1 MKWRIGMKGYSKAIT
16 GVMAGVATIVV
27 LLFFL
32 PLFNAF
38 AKADAAQ
45 ADSGIDTWAALQEA
59 IDRAVA
65 GELIT
70 LSEDLTALD
79 TDAEITIPAGKSLTL
94 DLNGHVLDASME
106 PNRTERLRCV
116 INIRAG
122 ALLTLRDSGESGV
135 LTGGFHDN
143 GGGILNRGTLI
154 MEGGRV
160 TGNATL
166 HSGGGIANEGTMV
179 LTGGSVTGNTALR
192 DGSDILNQ
200 AKGHLTVG
208 GDVVLDSGEAK
219 GGGIRNE
226 GTLTV
231 IDAQSGEVRIEN
243 MLAITRFM
251 ARLSILPVA
260 ALLFALL
267 LTVWLDDYLS
277 RERKRAMIV
286 IIALVFILLF
296 QNYWDNRLSA
306 AAAYNALRIPLSVLG
321 YALRPAI
328 LVMFLYIVK
337 PGGRYR
343 VAWAL
348 VGINAAVYMTAF
360 FSTIAFQFT
369 SNGHFKAGPLR
380 DTCTLVSAV
389 LYAWLFFLTMRQ
401 FRPRAR
407 KESWIPILV
416 TVIIGGA
423 VAMDYTD
430 IFSDTPVSYLTMA
443 IAISCVFYYIWLH
456 LQFVREHEDAIVT
469 GQRVQQML
477 SQIKPHFL
485 HNALTLIVDLCDTAP
500 QKAKEA
506 TEKFSMYLRGNM
518 ESIDRTGPIFFEKEL
533 EHTKLYLDIEQMR
546 FAGDLQVRYDI
557 ACTVFSLPA
566 LTLEPLA
573 ENAVRHGVRE
583 KPDGRGTVVIA
594 TRETPDSYEIAVTDD
609 GPGFD
614 PTRLPEDGRTHVGIA
629 NVRERLRQVVD
640 GTLEYRS
647 APGEGTTA
655 IIRIPKR

>member
-1 MKWRIGMKGYSKAIT
+1 MKAYPKALLYAT
-16 GVMAGVATIVV
+16 ALLVGGAARAESGV
-27 LLFFL
+27 
-32 PLFNAF
+32 
-38 AKADAAQ
+38 
-45 ADSGIDTWAALQEA
+45 DSWSALQDS
-59 IDRAVA
+59 IDRAED
-65 GELIT
+65 GEIIT
-70 LSEDLTALD
+70 LSEDLTALEA
-79 TDAEITIPAGKSLTL
+79 DAEITIPAGKRLTL
-94 DLNGHVLDASME
+94 DLNGHVLDASMQ
-106 PNRTERLRCV
+106 NDQTGRVRCV
-116 INIRAG
+116 INISAG
-122 ALLTLRDSGESGV
+122 AILTLRDSGGSGV

-143 GGGILNRGTLI
+143 GGGVLNRGTLI

-160 TGNATL
+160 TGNTAL
-166 HSGGGIANEGTMV
+166 HSGGGIANFGTMV

-208 GDVVLDSGEAK
+208 GNVMLDSGEAK
-219 GGGIRNE
+219 GGGIHNE

-231 IDAQSGEVRIEN
+231 IDAQSGEAHIDD
-243 MLAITRFM
+243 MPIIKRFI
-251 ARLSILPVA
+251 AQLSILPVA
-260 ALLFALL
+260 ALLLALL

-277 RERKRAMIV
+277 RERKRAMV
-286 IIALVFILLF
+286 INIALMFALLF

-306 AAAYNALRIPLSVLG
+306 AAAYNALRIPFSVFG

-328 LVMFLYIVK
+328 LVLFLYIVK

-360 FSTIAFQFT
+360 FSDIAFSFT
-369 SNGHFKAGPLR
+369 SNGHFKSGPLR

-416 TVIIGGA
+416 TVLIGMA
-423 VAMDYTD
+423 VAMDYID
-430 IFSDTPVSYLTMA
+430 IFSDQPVSYLTMA

-456 LQFVREHEDAIVT
+456 LQFVREHEDALVT

-485 HNALTLIVDLCDTAP
+485 HNALTLIIDLCDTAP
-500 QKAKEA
+500 QKAKAA
-506 TEKFSMYLRGNM
+506 TVEFSRYLRGNM
-518 ESIDRTGPIFFEKEL
+518 ESIDRAGPIPFEKEL
-533 EHTKLYLDIEQMR
+533 EHTKLYLNIEQMR

-557 ACTVFSLPA
+557 ACTDFSLPA
-566 LTLEPLA
+566 LTVEPLA

-594 TRETPDSYEIAVTDD
+594 TRETPDGYEITVTDD

-614 PTRLPEDGRTHVGIA
+614 PDRLPEDGQMHVGIA
-629 NVRERLRQVVD
+629 NVRERLRQIVD
-640 GTLEYRS
+640 GSLEYRS

-655 IIRIPKR
+655 IIRIPK